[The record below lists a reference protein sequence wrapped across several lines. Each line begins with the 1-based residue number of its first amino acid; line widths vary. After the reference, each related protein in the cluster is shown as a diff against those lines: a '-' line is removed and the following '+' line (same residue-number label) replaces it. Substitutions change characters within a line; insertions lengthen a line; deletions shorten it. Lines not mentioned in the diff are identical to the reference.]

1 MIHNF
6 TVSFF
11 EGGAN
16 IHFMSNKGADSI
28 DAIPDEI
35 RGYVNNIV
43 QYLGSYKPPHQ
54 AIADQIVADF
64 VATATTED
72 LLARKELF
80 DEWKSGDH
88 YNTGE
93 YVRNKNRLFKVLEP
107 HYAAQPPST
116 GLKHTYEIVELES
129 ETVLPWREQ
138 NSPEDMYI
146 VGEKYMDEEGIV
158 WESISDSQSFNAAEY
173 PAGWRRL
180 GTLEEYKAREELL
193 SGS

>member
-6 TVSFF
+6 TISFF

-16 IHFMSNKGADSI
+16 IHFMSTRGPDSI
-28 DAIPDEI
+28 DSIPDEI
-35 RGYVNNIV
+35 RGYVDYIV
-43 QYLGSYKPPHQ
+43 QYLESYKPPHQ

-64 VATATTED
+64 VATATTEE

-80 DEWKSGDH
+80 DEWKPGEH
-88 YNTGE
+88 YRAGE
-93 YVRNKNRLFKVLEP
+93 YVRNKDRLFKVLEP

-116 GLKHTYEIVELES
+116 GLKHTYEIVELE
-129 ETVLPWREQ
+129 TILPWREQ

-146 VGEKYMDEEGIV
+146 VGEKYIDEDGIV
-158 WESISDSQSFNAAEY
+158 WESNCDNNFNNAKDY
-173 PAGWRRL
+173 PSGWRRL
-180 GTLEEYKAREELL
+180 GTLEEYGAREEKL